1 MPFARMP
8 LVMFNTVCAKRCIL
22 SEYRADFPDT
32 YAAGGM
38 RGTAARLLD
47 EEVERFRDRPLE
59 GFYPYVWAD
68 ATYVKVREDGRS
80 AVVIAVG
87 VILGSSETKPRVCPL
102 YGRGGRGF
110 AIPRSSKARCLCSR
124 YVPSSISCSLQRS
137 PVVH

>member
-1 MPFARMP
+1 MKA
-8 LVMFNTVCAKRCIL
+8 L
-22 SEYRADFPDT
+22 
-32 YAAGGM
+32 GM
-38 RGTAARLLD
+38 TGISKSQVSRLCEELD
-47 EEVERFRDRPLE
+47 EEVERFRGRPLE
-59 GFYPYVWAD
+59 GSYPYVWVD
-68 ATYVKVREDGRS
+68 ATYVKARQDGRVVS
-80 AVVIAVG
+80 VAVVIAVG